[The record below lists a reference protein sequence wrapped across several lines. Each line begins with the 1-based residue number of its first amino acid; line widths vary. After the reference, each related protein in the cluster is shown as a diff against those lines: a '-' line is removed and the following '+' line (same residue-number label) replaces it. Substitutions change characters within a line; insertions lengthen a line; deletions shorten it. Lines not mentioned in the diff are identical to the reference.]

1 MVAPHMPYRVRALSA
16 SLFVA
21 LLVVAPAVSATS
33 YAGPL
38 QRDFMREEVMRM
50 VNGERTWQGLTKFK
64 LDTFLAAKAQ
74 DSPIRC
80 PNDATKLN
88 PGRAQSVAAQ
98 NVIPAPH
105 PLPLCKSYTVL
116 SVFPYWNYS
125 GYRAEIL
132 AVDNQDYSR
141 VRYDYGCPIGS
152 QLTCGHSSYTYAP
165 FTAAQAVRMW
175 MNSSTHRAKML
186 GSYTRLGC
194 GVWQGGTAYYG
205 GYAYTDTRWYS
216 CIFGNAG
223 PTANKDLTAPTIT
236 GLSLDGV
243 AYVSGMAV
251 DASVT
256 VRFTL
261 TDTGGPTPRV
271 SDWWAYMDGNNT
283 RTQST
288 FREGAFDAVGKTAA
302 VSFSLDLSSLTAGS
316 HSLTIVGRGMDTR
329 QVTASLALQLV
340 K

>member
-1 MVAPHMPYRVRALSA
+1 MVHPNMPYRVRAASV
-16 SLFVA
+16 SLFIA
-21 LLVVAPAVSATS
+21 LLVVAPNVSATS

-38 QRDFMREEVMRM
+38 QRDFMREEVMRL

-105 PLPLCKSYTVL
+105 ALPLCKSYTVL

-141 VRYDYGCPIGS
+141 VRYDYSCPIGS

-186 GSYTRLGC
+186 GSYTRVGC

-216 CIFGNAG
+216 CIFGNYG

-236 GLSLDGV
+236 GVSVDGV
-243 AYVSGMAV
+243 PYVSGMTV

-271 SDWWAYMDGNNT
+271 ADWWSYLDGNNS
-283 RTQST
+283 RTQAT
-288 FREGAFDAVGKTAA
+288 FREGAFDAVGKTAV
-302 VSFSLDLSSLTAGS
+302 VSFSLDLSTLTAGS
-316 HSLTIVGRGMDTR
+316 HSLTLVGRGMDTR
-329 QVTASLALQLV
+329 QVTASLAIQLV
-340 K
+340 N